1 MLVRASDMLPRG
13 LADKTQGCQ
22 VTNLHTILIVR
33 YLYFLDWF
41 ILSLT
46 IPAMSSGCFDVHILR
61 FCARSSFCPFHHFVK
76 RTFLLQAEIITS
88 LNTPIFSLTSWGNI
102 SLSTHIMA
110 FSVYKWSINKLDKGA
125 STITV
130 YERHIQSAYPV
141 SNNNDLWLHF
151 F

>member
-13 LADKTQGCQ
+13 LADRTQGCQ
-22 VTNLHTILIVR
+22 VTNLHTILFC
-33 YLYFLDWF
+33 LWPFLLWVVAV
-41 ILSLT
+41 LMENM
-46 IPAMSSGCFDVHILR
+46 PHMHILR
-61 FCARSSFCPFHHFVK
+61 FCARSSFCPFHHFIK
-76 RTFLLQAEIITS
+76 RTFLLHAKIITS
-88 LNTPIFSLTSWGNI
+88 LNTPIFSLTSWTNI

-141 SNNNDLWLHF
+141 PNNNDLWLHLF
-151 F
+151 